1 MSVSVNL
8 YPDPRGKKSIN
19 KPTGLTNYLFVFT
32 IFAWSV
38 QLINLAHCDV
48 WWQEIKA
55 HVHGYLWLVRQHQ
68 SFVSGWGR
76 GYSLHTVLLQH
87 YANYNV
93 YILDTFGQM
102 RKKNQPLL
110 YGLYNCM
117 GVKQIKHR
125 MIGSGFALN
134 VTNCCLCH
142 MTNPL
147 HISLCKVLISA

>member
-76 GYSLHTVLLQH
+76 GYSLHTVLLQR

-102 RKKNQPLL
+102 RKKNPTSFVWTVQLHGSKTDKTPDDWVWICFKCHKLLSLSHDQP
-110 YGLYNCM
+110 
-117 GVKQIKHR
+117 
-125 MIGSGFALN
+125 FA
-134 VTNCCLCH
+134 H
-142 MTNPL
+142 F
-147 HISLCKVLISA
+147 SL